1 MGGSKDLGPK
11 IDTSAGV
18 GHYAG
23 PCGWFRYF
31 FCDGKYTRST
41 RTAVMRTGKRILVV
55 DDAKTMTD
63 IVFRIL
69 KDANYADVDC
79 LYDGVSA
86 LAALRQKEYDLVIT
100 DWQMEPISGVELT
113 KLIKT
118 DARLSKV
125 RIILITGL
133 HGKED
138 EAWLSGADGYVTKP
152 FEPRD
157 LVQKVEDVLS
167 TVARLAS

>member
-1 MGGSKDLGPK
+1 MPDLHG
-11 IDTSAGV
+11 
-18 GHYAG
+18 
-23 PCGWFRYF
+23 
-31 FCDGKYTRST
+31 
-41 RTAVMRTGKRILVV
+41 TAVMRSGKRILVV

-69 KDANYADVDC
+69 QDAKYTDVDC
-79 LYDGVSA
+79 LHDGVSA
-86 LAALRQKEYDLVIT
+86 LAALREKDYDLVIT

-113 KLIKT
+113 KLIKMDT
-118 DARLSKV
+118 RLSKV

-133 HGKED
+133 HGKQD
-138 EAWLSGADGYVTKP
+138 EAWLSGADGYVAKP

-167 TVARLAS
+167 TVARLVS

>member
-1 MGGSKDLGPK
+1 M
-11 IDTSAGV
+11 AGM
-18 GHYAG
+18 HI
-23 PCGWFRYF
+23 
-31 FCDGKYTRST
+31 
-41 RTAVMRTGKRILVV
+41 GKRILVV

-69 KDANYADVDC
+69 KDAKYADVDC

-86 LAALRQKEYDLVIT
+86 LVTLRQREYDLVIT

-125 RIILITGL
+125 RTILITGL
-133 HGKED
+133 HGKQD
-138 EAWLSGADGYVTKP
+138 EAWLNGADGYVTKP

-167 TVARLAS
+167 TVARLVS

>member
-1 MGGSKDLGPK
+1 VLQVLATTPVL
-11 IDTSAGV
+11 AV
-18 GHYAG
+18 G
-23 PCGWFRYF
+23 FDIF
-31 FCDGKYTRST
+31 FCDRKYTKFVW
-41 RTAVMRTGKRILVV
+41 TAVMRTGKRILVV
-55 DDAKTMTD
+55 DDSKTMTD

-69 KDANYADVDC
+69 KDAKYADIDC

-100 DWQMEPISGVELT
+100 DWQMAPISGVELAR
-113 KLIKT
+113 LVRM

-138 EAWLSGADGYVTKP
+138 EAWLSGADGYVAKP

-157 LVQKVEDVLS
+157 LVQKVEDALS
-167 TVARLAS
+167 TVARLVS

>member
-1 MGGSKDLGPK
+1 M
-11 IDTSAGV
+11 
-18 GHYAG
+18 
-23 PCGWFRYF
+23 
-31 FCDGKYTRST
+31 
-41 RTAVMRTGKRILVV
+41 
-55 DDAKTMTD
+55 
-63 IVFRIL
+63 RIL
-69 KDANYADVDC
+69 KDAKYADVDC

-86 LAALRQKEYDLVIT
+86 LAALRRKEYDLVIT

-113 KLIKT
+113 KLIKM
-118 DARLSKV
+118 DARLSRV

-133 HGKED
+133 HGKQD

-167 TVARLAS
+167 TIARLAS

>member
-1 MGGSKDLGPK
+1 MLGVPATMLALPFSFD
-11 IDTSAGV
+11 IFLSRQNA
-18 GHYAG
+18 
-23 PCGWFRYF
+23 
-31 FCDGKYTRST
+31 RSG
-41 RTAVMRTGKRILVV
+41 RTTIMRTGKRILVV

-69 KDANYADVDC
+69 KDAKYADVDC

-86 LAALRQKEYDLVIT
+86 LAALRRKEYDLVIT
-100 DWQMEPISGVELT
+100 DWQMEPISGVELA

-167 TVARLAS
+167 TIARLAS

>member
-11 IDTSAGV
+11 IDTTTGA
-18 GHYAG
+18 GHYAAL
-23 PCGWFRYF
+23 
-31 FCDGKYTRST
+31 
-41 RTAVMRTGKRILVV
+41 AVGFDIFSAMANIPDQNGRMRTGKRILVV

-63 IVFRIL
+63 IVLRIL
-69 KDANYADVDC
+69 HDAKYADVDC

-113 KLIKT
+113 KLIKM

-133 HGKED
+133 HGKQD
-138 EAWLSGADGYVTKP
+138 EAWLSGADGYVAKP

-167 TVARLAS
+167 TVARLVS

>member
-1 MGGSKDLGPK
+1 MPDPHG
-11 IDTSAGV
+11 TV
-18 GHYAG
+18 
-23 PCGWFRYF
+23 
-31 FCDGKYTRST
+31 
-41 RTAVMRTGKRILVV
+41 VMRSGKRILVV

-63 IVFRIL
+63 IVLRIL
-69 KDANYADVDC
+69 QDAKYADVDC
-79 LYDGVSA
+79 LHDGVSA
-86 LAALRQKEYDLVIT
+86 LAALREKDYDLVIT

-113 KLIKT
+113 KLIKM

-133 HGKED
+133 HGKQD
-138 EAWLSGADGYVTKP
+138 EAWLSGADGYVAKP

-167 TVARLAS
+167 TVARLVS

>member
-1 MGGSKDLGPK
+1 MH
-11 IDTSAGV
+11 TE
-18 GHYAG
+18 
-23 PCGWFRYF
+23 
-31 FCDGKYTRST
+31 
-41 RTAVMRTGKRILVV
+41 KRILVV
-55 DDAKTMTD
+55 DDAKTMTE
-63 IVFRIL
+63 IIFRIL
-69 KDANYADVDC
+69 KDAKYSDVDC
-79 LYDGVSA
+79 LYDGPSA
-86 LAALRQKEYDLVIT
+86 LVALRQREYDLVIT

-113 KLIKT
+113 KLIKM

-152 FEPRD
+152 FEPQN

>member
-1 MGGSKDLGPK
+1 MLALPFSFDIFLSRQNAR
-11 IDTSAGV
+11 SA
-18 GHYAG
+18 
-23 PCGWFRYF
+23 
-31 FCDGKYTRST
+31 
-41 RTAVMRTGKRILVV
+41 RTAVMRAGKRILVV

-69 KDANYADVDC
+69 KDAKYADVDC

-157 LVQKVEDVLS
+157 LLQKVEDVLS
-167 TVARLAS
+167 TVARLVS